1 MILILSLFDD
11 NPKGQAHLQIER
23 KSGQKK
29 QPWPI
34 LSRKDRSFVL
44 SVPPLLMFPYLPLS
58 SPPALIDSI
67 AFSTTNW
74 PVVYCYSWL
83 QKTCYKQMECNNFS
97 QWEKILLRRCRKTVM
112 INTNALLMT
121 EIPALAQSRWKIK
134 CIFKFKV
141 SNYWP

>member
-1 MILILSLFDD
+1 MILILWHFDY
-11 NPKGQAHLQIER
+11 NPKGHAHLQIER

-29 QPWPI
+29 QLWPI

-44 SVPPLLMFPYLPLS
+44 SVPPVLMFPYLPLS
-58 SPPALIDSI
+58 LSPALIDSI
-67 AFSTTNW
+67 AFSTTDW
-74 PVVYCYSWL
+74 PVVYYYSWL
-83 QKTCYKQMECNNFS
+83 QKTCYKQMERNNFS